1 VNANILQQI
10 EALLP
15 ALSRNEKVQ
24 LADELARQ
32 LQPEAAPVGQPLTET
47 VKSSDPTAAREAA
60 FWDQLANDGVLDGHP
75 RSAAGPA
82 HLDFLPIVVAGPPL
96 SETILENRR

>member
-1 VNANILQQI
+1 VNANPLQQI

-15 ALSRNEKVQ
+15 ALSRNEKLQ
-24 LADELARQ
+24 LAGELARQ
-32 LQPEAAPVGQPLTET
+32 LQPEAAPVGEPPVE
-47 VKSSDPTAAREAA
+47 SSDPTAAREAA

-82 HLDFLPIVVAGPPL
+82 HLEYVPIAVVGPPL
-96 SETILENRR
+96 SETIIDNRR